1 MPIRTSF
8 IAAAVAAA
16 TLSGTIALAQEG
28 PPPEQRMQRVFD
40 QLDLSD
46 AQRTQLRTLADS
58 HRTATEKLREQVRTA
73 RQTLDSAKPGDANY
87 DAVTA
92 EARRSLEAARSQLR
106 EQQEQFRTQ
115 TDAILTPEQ
124 RSKMQEL
131 RAEQRQRMGERRRGM
146 GDAGRQGPGDRR
158 PRQR

>member
-28 PPPEQRMQRVFD
+28 PPAEQRMQRVLD

-46 AQRTQLRTLADS
+46 AQRTQLRTLVDS

-73 RQTLDSAKPGDANY
+73 RQTLDNARPGDANY

-92 EARRSLEAARSQLR
+92 EARRSLEAARAQRR
-106 EQQEQFRTQ
+106 EQQEQLRAQ

-124 RSKMQEL
+124 RSRMQEF

-146 GDAGRQGPGDRR
+146 GDPGGQGQGGRQPQ
-158 PRQR
+158 QR